1 MKTFKYIVSI
11 SLLVFIFFAFLVFL
25 FSPYFIAKK
34 DNINGRISKVR
45 LVSLLFMT
53 FGTIVVIVIMT
64 I

>member
-1 MKTFKYIVSI
+1 MKTFKYIASI

-25 FSPYFIAKK
+25 FSPYFVAKK